1 MGDHFASS
9 QKKSSTLRKKSTE
22 FCISVASASVSYTA
36 YKETGFTRAQALADC
51 VSRGE
56 RLANIY
62 SADEQA
68 AINAVIINAGGTD
81 RAFWLGMIED
91 GPCPEK
97 TGVKVLFINHELFE

>member
-1 MGDHFASS
+1 M
-9 QKKSSTLRKKSTE
+9 
-22 FCISVASASVSYTA
+22 
-36 YKETGFTRAQALADC
+36 
-51 VSRGE
+51 SRGE

-97 TGVKVLFINHELFE
+97 TGIKVRLSP